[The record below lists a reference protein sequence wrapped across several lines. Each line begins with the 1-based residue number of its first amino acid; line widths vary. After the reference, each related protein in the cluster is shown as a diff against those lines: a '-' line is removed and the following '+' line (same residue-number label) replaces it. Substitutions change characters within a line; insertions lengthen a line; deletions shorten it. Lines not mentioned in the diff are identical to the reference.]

1 MPIILVRV
9 KLQKYLEQDLDSAHQ
24 EMKVVIKILE
34 LEEEWQYNPHLD
46 SELVV
51 HQEAAQEVDQEWQYN
66 YHLDLELEVKV
77 DQVWQYNHHLDLEL
91 EVQVDQ
97 EWQYNQP
104 LDLEQELQEA
114 ELD

>member
-1 MPIILVRV
+1 
-9 KLQKYLEQDLDSAHQ
+9 
-24 EMKVVIKILE
+24 
-34 LEEEWQYNPHLD
+34 
-46 SELVV
+46 
-51 HQEAAQEVDQEWQYN
+51 VDQEWQYN
-66 YHLDLELEVKV
+66 
-77 DQVWQYNHHLDLEL
+77 QPLDLEL